1 MTPLLA
7 LGTALWLG
15 ILTSVSPCPLATN
28 LAAVSYVGRGVGR
41 PSRVVVAGLLYT
53 LGRVVAYTAVAALLV
68 TSVLSSPTAS
78 LWFQEHLNR
87 FLGPLLVLVG
97 MVLVGLLDFGLSG
110 AGIGEGLRRR
120 VDRLGLAG
128 AGLLGLVFA
137 LSFCPVSAALY
148 FGSLIPL
155 DVREGS
161 SVLLPV
167 AYGVGTALPVL
178 AFAGLLAFAANRLG
192 AAFQR
197 VSAVEWYVRRV
208 TGAVILAIG
217 VYLTLHHVW
226 GVVP

>member
-28 LAAVSYVGRGVGR
+28 LAAVSYVSRGVGR

-53 LGRVVAYTAVAALLV
+53 LGRVVAYTALAALLV
-68 TSVLSSPTAS
+68 TSVMSSPATS

-97 MVLVGLLDFGLSG
+97 MVLAGLLDFGLSG

-120 VDRLGLAG
+120 VDSLGLAG

-148 FGSLIPL
+148 FGGLIPL
-155 DVREGS
+155 AVREES
-161 SVLLPV
+161 SVMLPV

-178 AFAGLLAFAANRLG
+178 AFAGLLAFGANRLG
-192 AAFQR
+192 AAFQK
-197 VSAVEWYVRRV
+197 VTAVEWYVRRV

-217 VYLTLHHVW
+217 LYLTLHHVW